1 MFHSRAHGTGA
12 FVARDIAVR
21 SDVILQ
27 YEGGLPGR
35 TSDCL
40 AALQVSASETVP
52 NQDPNDLPRMI
63 AATGCHAPDSTQC
76 EVMFLGNV
84 NFDQRAAA
92 KQLVADIFSPAQ
104 YLWLT
109 RDRTRK
115 RLLAARGSRPGRLPS
130 VEGTPTVNL
139 VPDDRDACPGT
150 PPLTATDDRGCT
162 NSTLPPGPD
171 RQHVHDGLGKMGIL
185 ASTTCDGAP
194 TPSLSVVRDICLNRP
209 NLRYLFT
216 LERPGNQP
224 DACGLYYEMM
234 TDVVEE
240 FEPEEFFQARLAFEK
255 KEAIAQ
261 TADTITFAL
270 PLVCDPNVET
280 KGDGRSWPCDEV
292 DGDEFD
298 AIVSV
303 RVTNGNGLQSV
314 WSGGR
319 QMLFHLCR

>member
-1 MFHSRAHGTGA
+1 M
-12 FVARDIAVR
+12 
-21 SDVILQ
+21 
-27 YEGGLPGR
+27 
-35 TSDCL
+35 
-40 AALQVSASETVP
+40 
-52 NQDPNDLPRMI
+52 
-63 AATGCHAPDSTQC
+63 
-76 EVMFLGNV
+76 
-84 NFDQRAAA
+84 
-92 KQLVADIFSPAQ
+92 
-104 YLWLT
+104 
-109 RDRTRK
+109 
-115 RLLAARGSRPGRLPS
+115 
-130 VEGTPTVNL
+130 
-139 VPDDRDACPGT
+139 
-150 PPLTATDDRGCT
+150 
-162 NSTLPPGPD
+162 
-171 RQHVHDGLGKMGIL
+171 HDGLGKMGIL
-185 ASTTCDGAP
+185 ASTTCDGVP
-194 TPSLSVVRDICLNRP
+194 TPSLSVVRDVCLDRP

-216 LERPGNQP
+216 LEKPGNQP